1 MENSKWYVV
10 VDYCDDYQRRL
21 KEAFTSLTLKPPSYS
36 FSQRGIAYFI
46 EDGEVRLCNEEN
58 ICLIGKI
65 EITIKQ
71 LEELVKQK
79 LEQKNME
86 NYGLKVYDKPKL
98 MNVFGENYKGEDKR
112 VVFAEKT
119 DLNGNK
125 RYLAWSNDDTIE
137 DSRNRFTVTVWKF
150 AEEINE
156 ELVHLTLKDISEG
169 KGVGVPSH
177 LIRIK
182 E

>member
-1 MENSKWYVV
+1 MENSNWYVV
-10 VDYCDDYQRRL
+10 GDYRYNYHRRI
-21 KEAFTSLTLKPPSYS
+21 KEAFTSLTLKPFLYN
-36 FSQRGIAYFI
+36 FLLRDLAYFI
-46 EDGEVRLCNEEN
+46 EDGEARVCNEGSVL
-58 ICLIGKI
+58 LIEKK
-65 EITIKQ
+65 EITINQ

-79 LEQKNME
+79 LEKNNMG

-98 MNVFGENYKGEDKR
+98 MLVSESDQSSKVKR

-119 DLNGNK
+119 NSSGVKKYIAWCDVKTIKESIDILNT
-125 RYLAWSNDDTIE
+125 A
-137 DSRNRFTVTVWKF
+137 VWDN
-150 AEEINE
+150 AEEIKE